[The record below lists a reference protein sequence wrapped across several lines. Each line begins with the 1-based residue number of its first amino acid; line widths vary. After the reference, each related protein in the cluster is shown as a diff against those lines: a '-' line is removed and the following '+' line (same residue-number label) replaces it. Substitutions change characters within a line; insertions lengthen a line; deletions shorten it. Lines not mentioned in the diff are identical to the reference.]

1 MRRNANLSK
10 TLHMGQQTGVIKGF
24 GGILRNADS
33 LPYAATPYTWGYPSK
48 VFVCGVAIF
57 SRRNGMGN
65 HVADIHPRHVA
76 VALRQRVELL
86 VGSVIRRTG
95 GERKRSTLSLSR
107 SGVRRLKPVG
117 SYNLHTLNITLVT
130 RALKRGCILVP
141 TKHTYG

>member
-1 MRRNANLSK
+1 
-10 TLHMGQQTGVIKGF
+10 MGQQTGVIKGF

-76 VALRQRVELL
+76 VALRQRVELFSGRWADIPDGDYL
-86 VGSVIRRTG
+86 TG
-95 GERKRSTLSLSR
+95 G
-107 SGVRRLKPVG
+107 SGVKLWPYHSVEPAIEKEARLR
-117 SYNLHTLNITLVT
+117 SH
-130 RALKRGCILVP
+130 
-141 TKHTYG
+141 